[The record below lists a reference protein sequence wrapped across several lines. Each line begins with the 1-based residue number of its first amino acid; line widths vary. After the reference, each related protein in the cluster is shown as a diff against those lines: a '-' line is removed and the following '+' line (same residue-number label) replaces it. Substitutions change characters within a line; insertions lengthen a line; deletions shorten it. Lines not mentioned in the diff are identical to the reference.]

1 MKTFFMNTC
10 QIKEND
16 ILIRQK
22 KRESNPIEKQYNRV
36 FGKKETYSDNEIFVF
51 NAMRTAQKIIE
62 RYED

>member
-1 MKTFFMNTC
+1 MNTC